1 MDVEGCL
8 REGFLQRMKVER
20 DLIEKEFK
28 EAKYDLGK
36 AERALEEG
44 DFKWSIVKS
53 YYSMFHAA
61 RAVLFSL
68 GFKERRHFAIR
79 VVLEDLSAK
88 GELEN
93 RFISDFSAALGARED
108 ADYRYTYSQ
117 ETANYLLKAAGDFL
131 ARMKKLTR
139 RRGHNVGG
147 IKKRLK
153 EEGVI

>member
-1 MDVEGCL
+1 MDVESCL
-8 REGFLQRMKVER
+8 REGFLQPIKVER
-20 DLIEKEFK
+20 DLIEKEFE

-36 AERALEEG
+36 AERAVEED

-68 GFKERRHFAIR
+68 GLKERRHFAIR

-88 GELEN
+88 GKLEN
-93 RFISDFSAALGARED
+93 RFVSDFSAALGARED

-117 ETANYLLKAAGDFL
+117 ETADYLLKAARDFL
-131 ARMKKLTR
+131 VRMKKLAR
-139 RRGHNVGG
+139 R
-147 IKKRLK
+147 
-153 EEGVI
+153 

>member
-1 MDVEGCL
+1 MDIESCL
-8 REGFLQRMKVER
+8 REGFLQPIKAER
-20 DLIEKEFK
+20 DLIKKEFE

-36 AERALEEG
+36 AERALEE
-44 DFKWSIVKS
+44 DDSKWSIVKS

-68 GFKERRHFAIR
+68 GLKERRHFAIR

-88 GELEN
+88 GKLEN
-93 RFISDFSAALGARED
+93 RFVSDFSAALEARED

-131 ARMKKLTR
+131 ARMKKLAR
-139 RRGHNVGG
+139 R
-147 IKKRLK
+147 
-153 EEGVI
+153 

>member
-1 MDVEGCL
+1 MDIESCL
-8 REGFLQRMKVER
+8 REGFLQQIKVER

-28 EAKYDLGK
+28 EAKYDVGK

-61 RAVLFSL
+61 RAVLFSR

-79 VVLEDLSAK
+79 VVLEDLNMK
-88 GELEN
+88 GKLESK
-93 RFISDFSAALGARED
+93 FISDFSAALGARED

-117 ETANYLLKAAGDFL
+117 ETAAYLLSAAGDFL
-131 ARMKKLTR
+131 AKM
-139 RRGHNVGG
+139 
-147 IKKRLK
+147 KRLAK
-153 EEGVI
+153 KS

>member
-1 MDVEGCL
+1 MDIESCL
-8 REGFLQRMKVER
+8 REGFLQEIKIER
-20 DLIEKEFK
+20 DLIEKELE
-28 EAKYDLGK
+28 EAKYDSGK
-36 AERALEEG
+36 AKRAFEEG

-79 VVLEDLSAK
+79 VVLEDLNAK
-88 GELEN
+88 GKLES

-117 ETANYLLKAAGDFL
+117 ETAAYLLRAAEDFL
-131 ARMKKLTR
+131 ARMKRLAKKL
-139 RRGHNVGG
+139 
-147 IKKRLK
+147 
-153 EEGVI
+153 